1 MQRLPSLNAIRSFVA
16 AARAQSF
23 TVAAQQLHV
32 TQGAV
37 SRMVQA
43 LEQELGVQL
52 FNRNG
57 RFINL
62 THAGQAYY
70 QDVSQALLLIEEA
83 THKLRH
89 EQAGQALQLV
99 VNSGFAIR
107 WLMPR
112 LPAFQQLYPHID
124 VHILG
129 GEAEMAQA
137 TDQADLLIRYG
148 TGNWPGVHCE
158 FLPVGTLM
166 GVVCA
171 PALKARYELH
181 SPADLS
187 QGALLTHT
195 PSNGFWAEYFA
206 HFDLPA
212 PDLGVAPRFYQLM
225 LLAEAA
231 MAGLGFALVPLFLFQ
246 QELDSGRLVL
256 AVPHTFDSA
265 RGYCT
270 THAPGAD
277 SDAKIRLFKAW
288 LHEQARQCQGQT
300 EALWRHAGS

>member
-1 MQRLPSLNAIRSFVA
+1 MHRLPSLNAIRSFVA

-23 TVAAQQLHV
+23 TVAAQELHV

-57 RFINL
+57 RFITL
-62 THAGQAYY
+62 TQAGQSYY
-70 QDVSQALLLIEEA
+70 EDVSQALQLIEDA
-83 THKLRH
+83 TRKLH
-89 EQAGQALQLV
+89 QEQANVALQLV

-112 LPAFQQLYPHID
+112 LPSFQQQYPRID

-129 GEAEMAQA
+129 GEAEMAQSGDKA
-137 TDQADLLIRYG
+137 NLTVRYG
-148 TGNWPGVHCE
+148 VGNWPGVICD
-158 FLPVGTLM
+158 FLPVGNLM
-166 GVVCA
+166 GVVCS
-171 PALKARYELH
+171 PGLKASRELH
-181 SPADLS
+181 GPHDLL
-187 QGALLTHT
+187 QGPLLTHT
-195 PSNGFWAEYFA
+195 PSSGFWAEYFE
-206 HFDLPA
+206 HYGLPA

-246 QELDSGRLVL
+246 NELESGRLVL

-277 SDAKIRLFKAW
+277 SDYKVRVFKEW
-288 LHEQARQCQGQT
+288 LMQQAQECHHQT
-300 EALWRHAGS
+300 EAVWRRSE